1 MINWIYKN
9 ENKNYGLKIYKNFAD
24 RSSQNTS
31 ILHRKINNF
40 TKKSLKSECH
50 TVLKPGQL
58 DTKLQFLFFNTISA
72 FCITAIYQLYI
83 LLHSYSPYVFNIHV
97 RKKSRSVQH
106 KNQAQKK
113 PI

>member
-1 MINWIYKN
+1 MIKWIYKN
-9 ENKNYGLKIYKNFAD
+9 EKKIRIKNIQKFCKQKFTEHI
-24 RSSQNTS
+24 
-31 ILHRKINNF
+31 NF
-40 TKKSLKSECH
+40 TQKNHQFHKKSLKSECH

-83 LLHSYSPYVFNIHV
+83 LLHSYSPYVFNIHI